1 MAIQLTCEK
10 ATASHTIPV
19 RLISTLSQGDSIMI
33 PMRTLFIAAC
43 SIALSVTAAR
53 AEEIDNPLFSA
64 WSKYGVGTRVTLESK
79 TADGMTM
86 SSVRILKEKADDH
99 VLIEVTATLEKGGKK
114 EGTRP
119 VPVTIPAK
127 ADKAKVQE
135 LEKEKL
141 KVADKTYDCT
151 IYAMADPGPNY
162 IGSNPKLWLSSQV
175 PGGIVKVEMSTPL
188 GTNAQVLKSVE
199 IKK

>member
-1 MAIQLTCEK
+1 MMPIR
-10 ATASHTIPV
+10 S
-19 RLISTLSQGDSIMI
+19 
-33 PMRTLFIAAC
+33 LFIAAL
-43 SIALSVTAAR
+43 SIAFSVTAAS

-64 WSKYGVGTRVTLESK
+64 WAKYGVGTRVTLESK
-79 TADGMTM
+79 MADGMTM

-114 EGTRP
+114 EPSRP

-127 ADKAKVQE
+127 VDKTKVQE

-151 IYAMADPGPNY
+151 IYAM
-162 IGSNPKLWLSSQV
+162 
-175 PGGIVKVEMSTPL
+175 E
-188 GTNAQVLKSVE
+188 
-199 IKK
+199 